1 MKQSRTNKPID
12 YFLVFV
18 FSGEGIYPAEYGK
31 LLTGHEQ
38 PTGEYS
44 VTLEFLRLVRT
55 LLKVWL

>member
-1 MKQSRTNKPID
+1 MNKPID

-55 LLKVWL
+55 LLKV